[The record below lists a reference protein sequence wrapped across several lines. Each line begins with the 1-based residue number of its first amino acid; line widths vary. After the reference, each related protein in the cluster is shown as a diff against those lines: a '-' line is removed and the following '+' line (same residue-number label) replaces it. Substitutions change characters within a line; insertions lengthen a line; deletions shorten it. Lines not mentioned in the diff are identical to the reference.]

1 MIAEGVLVLELF
13 VTERAHFIL
22 VLLLMLVPVVPVL

>member
-1 MIAEGVLVLELF
+1 MIAEGVLVLKLF
-13 VTERAHFIL
+13 VTERADFIL